1 MFYLWNLWFTMYKQ
15 KKLGSS
21 SKGSQWNI
29 RRIWMWI
36 VSTLCLHT
44 SNKARN
50 LRRHYVS
57 YHNIVPAIYLQH
69 PRLLLVK
76 HKCDVCDKEF
86 DRKDSLVR
94 HKKMKTCSFLS
105 CDYCKFMCS
114 DKTSFIAHT
123 KILHIKCDH
132 CNFRI
137 IFKRSLVRHIK
148 NVHVNL

>member
-1 MFYLWNLWFTMYKQ
+1 MKPVVYNAQTEQNLEAHQKVHNEISEGYECELCPEPTCFKQ
-15 KKLGSS
+15 
-21 SKGSQWNI
+21 
-29 RRIWMWI
+29 
-36 VSTLCLHT
+36 
-44 SNKARN
+44 ARN